1 MKLRMNLPNKLTMLR
16 IILVPVF
23 VVFAAQTEVAWCQF
37 AALGIFVAAS
47 LTDMLDGRI
56 ARSQHLVTDFG
67 KFMDP
72 IADKLLVMS
81 ALVML
86 VERADNPNNYGAYM
100 PAWICIVMLA
110 REFMVSGFRL
120 VASTKGKVI
129 AAGIWGKLKTISQMI
144 YIPMAL
150 LIIPFY
156 HIDLEMH
163 KYWKLI
169 TWILMYVS
177 AALTLWSGFK
187 YIWDNR
193 EFIKD
198 M

>member
-1 MKLRMNLPNKLTMLR
+1 MNLPNKLTMLR

-23 VVFAAQTEVAWCQF
+23 VGLASVVGSPACQW
-37 AALGIFVAAS
+37 AALGIFVLAS

-56 ARSQHLVTDFG
+56 ARSQNLITDFG

-86 VERADNPNNYGAYM
+86 VERRGDPNNLGSSM
-100 PAWICIVMLA
+100 PAWVCIVMLA
-110 REFMVSGFRL
+110 REFTVSGFRL
-120 VASTKGKVI
+120 VAAAKGKVI
-129 AAGIWGKLKTISQMI
+129 AAGICGKLKTVSQMI

-150 LIIPFY
+150 LIIPIY
-156 HIDLEMH
+156 RIDLGVH
-163 KYWKLI
+163 RYWKLI
-169 TWILMYVS
+169 TQIMMYLS
-177 AALTLWSGFK
+177 MALTLWSGFV
-187 YIWDNR
+187 YIWQNR
-193 EFIKD
+193 ELLTD